1 MFEPRPKIP
10 VAVLGATG
18 LVGQRLVLLLAHHPW
33 FEAVELA
40 ASPSSA
46 GKPYGQVVCW
56 RQSSPLP
63 GESAR
68 RTVLTCD
75 SAAVTSPLVFSAL
88 DAAAAGPVE
97 EAFAAEGRAV
107 VSNARSHR
115 MEEDVPLLIPEVNPE
130 QLFLIDRQRLRRGGS
145 GFIVTNP
152 NCSSIA
158 LTLALAPL
166 YRGVGVRRAVV
177 TTLQAL
183 SGAGYPGVSA
193 MDMADNVLPFIDGE
207 EEKIE
212 SEPLKIL
219 GRREEGNWLSAGF
232 PISAQAHRV
241 NVSDGH
247 LLSINLEPERPVQLD
262 EVREL
267 LSGFRGKP
275 QELGLPSAPAAPLQ
289 LLEQPDRPQP
299 RLDRQAGEGMTVS
312 IGRLRRCP
320 VLGLRMEGLSHN
332 TLRGA
337 AGGTILIA
345 ELLAALE
352 WLP

>member
-1 MFEPRPKIP
+1 MFERRGKTP

-18 LVGQRLVLLLAHHPW
+18 LVGQRLLVLLARHPW

-40 ASPSSA
+40 ASPMSA
-46 GKPYGQVVCW
+46 GKPYGQIVRW

-63 GESAR
+63 EELAR
-68 RTVLTCD
+68 RTVLACD
-75 SAAVTSPLVFSAL
+75 PVEVKAPLVFSAL
-88 DAAAAGPVE
+88 DASVAGPTE
-97 EAFAAEGRAV
+97 EAFAKEGRAV

-130 QLFLIDRQRLRRGGS
+130 QLSLIAGQRTRWGGS

-158 LTLALAPL
+158 LTLALAPI
-166 YRGVGVRRAVV
+166 YRELGIRRVVV
-177 TTLQAL
+177 TTLQAI

-193 MDMADNVLPFIDGE
+193 IDVADNVLPFIDGE

-219 GRREEGNWLSAGF
+219 GRGEAGRWLPAEFS
-232 PISAQAHRV
+232 ISAQTHRV
-241 NVSDGH
+241 NVSEGH
-247 LLSINLEPERPVQLD
+247 LLSINLEPDTPARPE

-267 LSGFRGKP
+267 LAGFRGQP
-275 QELGLPSAPAAPLQ
+275 QELGLPSAPPAPLRVMQ
-289 LLEQPDRPQP
+289 EPHRPQP
-299 RLDRQAGEGMTVS
+299 RLDREAGRGMTVS
-312 IGRLRRCP
+312 IGRLRHCS
-320 VLGLRMEGLSHN
+320 VLGLRMESLSHN
-332 TLRGA
+332 TVRGA
-337 AGGTILIA
+337 AGGTVLIA
-345 ELLAALE
+345 ELLAALD